1 MNKRIKILLYIFNI
15 AIVMC
20 VVLFTIEKSNN
31 PLTGA
36 HKKIYNIYKEE
47 AVSNNL
53 ESVKDTAKIS
63 IMSYNIHRGKDF
75 EDRYSIEE
83 IINYLEESDA
93 DIICL
98 QEVLFSHHQLLRELG
113 NYESQFVANIDIP
126 IASTGLATYSKYP
139 IVESNHITLTSKTEQ
154 RGALHTVYNIND
166 KLVNVI
172 NVHLGLDRKER
183 VKQVKELLEYS
194 KDLEGEVIITGD
206 FNQDP
211 LKIEGFRDVGKYHGY
226 DNKNTFIP
234 KDVRIDY
241 LFMTTEDMYSTGYEI
256 EDVKYSDHYP
266 IIANIK
272 YKPKKKVNWS
282 ELDNTQNENRN
293 IYKQFN

>member
-1 MNKRIKILLYIFNI
+1 MNKIIKILLYIFNV
-15 AIVMC
+15 ALVLC
-20 VVLFTIEKSNN
+20 VVLFTIEKSNQ

-36 HKKIYNIYKEE
+36 DKKIYNIYKEE
-47 AVSNNL
+47 AVSNNI
-53 ESVKDTAKIS
+53 ESIKDTPKIS

-75 EDRYSIEE
+75 EDKYSIEE

-98 QEVLFSHHQLLRELG
+98 QEVLFSHHQLLRGLG

-139 IVESNHITLTSKTEQ
+139 IIESNHITLTSKTEP
-154 RGALHTVYNIND
+154 RGALHTVYNINN
-166 KLVNVI
+166 KIVNVI

-183 VKQVKELLEYS
+183 IKQVNELLDYS
-194 KDLEGEVIITGD
+194 KDLEGEVIIAGD

-211 LKIEGFRDVGKYHGY
+211 LEISSFRDVGKYHGY
-226 DNKNTFIP
+226 NDKNTFMA

-241 LFMTTEDMYSTGYEI
+241 LFMTTEYMYSTGYEI
-256 EDVKYSDHYP
+256 KDIKFSDHYP

-272 YKPKKKVNWS
+272 YKPKKKINWS
-282 ELDNTQNENRN
+282 DMEDTQNESRML
-293 IYKQFN
+293 FH